1 MRKKNGSLEKSAF
14 GLSFPDK
21 LQNICFDKCTV
32 HHKYSSGGMHL
43 ASFCQKIA
51 GFTKMLKCAIATDA
65 HTKLKKKI
73 ESNINW
79 NTLRLARLNVRII
92 RMELLLNR
100 TICIRSIR
108 ISHAV
113 PKKVTMSGKFASN
126 VSYAQIRMNGKFV
139 RWKTRNDASKAN
151 NGKFHKH
158 ILRIRFFFF
167 FAVFSIET
175 IIILSTVHNQESI
188 GRSIYRTV
196 EHKHNLNIS

>member
-43 ASFCQKIA
+43 ASFCQHIA

-79 NTLRLARLNVRII
+79 NTLRLARLNDRII

-126 VSYAQIRMNGKFV
+126 VSYAMHKFEWMGNLFGGKPEM
-139 RWKTRNDASKAN
+139 TRAKLTMENSTNTFSASD
-151 NGKFHKH
+151 
-158 ILRIRFFFF
+158 FFFF
-167 FAVFSIET
+167 SCIFHWNHYYS
-175 IIILSTVHNQESI
+175 
-188 GRSIYRTV
+188 
-196 EHKHNLNIS
+196 LNRA